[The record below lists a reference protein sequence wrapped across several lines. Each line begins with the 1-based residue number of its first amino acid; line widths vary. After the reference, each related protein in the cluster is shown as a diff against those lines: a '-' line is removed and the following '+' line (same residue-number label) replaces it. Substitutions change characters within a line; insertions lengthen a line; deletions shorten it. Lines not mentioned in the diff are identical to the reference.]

1 MSVFLFGKLS
11 IDFRYFRVF
20 IFCHGAY
27 SKTRKPQKIFRSSF
41 LEVLRL
47 IASIGASIKCFQDT
61 TRKVLLRVI
70 NEHLLLFT
78 IILKV
83 AFLVVKAK
91 MVLR

>member
-11 IDFRYFRVF
+11 IDFRYLPWS
-20 IFCHGAY
+20 IFENPE
-27 SKTRKPQKIFRSSF
+27 TTENFRSSF
-41 LEVLRL
+41 LEVLRV
-47 IASIGASIKCFQDT
+47 IASIEASIKCVQDT
-61 TRKVLLRVI
+61 TLKVLLRVI

-78 IILKV
+78 IILIV